1 MVKHIIYAKE
11 DQHIMPSVCGDVVE
25 TPVVIL
31 QPGVMDVISSTDSV
45 GTHSDVSGNTTVSGR
60 PRMDVACVL
69 DLQQPEHLSQRK
81 KALEEIRQACN
92 LVNAN
97 MYHIQFE
104 KLDFGETNVLDTF
117 YNADVAIVDLSIQL
131 QQSALFYHLGVR
143 ESFGM
148 KENIL
153 LHNDMDTE
161 ATIRLKLS
169 CGSYTFVSYKVIEC
183 GTCVATSPAASRIT
197 GDEAT
202 DPKQYLT
209 LKLKKLFQDVEVQ
222 SKAHM
227 KEKFLADLRKARE
240 MYSGDELSKALN
252 NMRKRLDDPNVLS
265 GEVVLNVLISFRE
278 IQGYDAM
285 VQLVDDLRT
294 IPTHKNYLNTS
305 AICYLYAFALNRRN
319 KEGDREKALQVIE
332 KALEKKEN
340 HVPDVLCL
348 CGRIYK
354 DIFVESRHTDKES
367 LKHAIHWYRK
377 GFEVQPNEYAGINL
391 ATLLV
396 IAGNEFS
403 KSEELQHIGM
413 VLNNLIGKKG
423 SLFSLKDYWDV
434 ATFFEISVLA
444 EDYSKAIQA
453 AECMFKLKPPNW
465 YLKSTIGNISLINRF
480 RKKVEEA
487 EVSSEEQVF
496 SFWMDYFV
504 EATKTEVGD
513 SIRFPLLILEPTK
526 ILMPSY
532 VNVNLGAEE
541 KSIQIWNI
549 CLDSMKDNCKQVHD
563 WLFTASTIRSVSLY
577 KRDERCLFLYVHQNS
592 DDFQMYFPSIQCR
605 QRFYDLVLEMTRDQ
619 KGMVTDLDAYMTDE
633 RMKFEYELD
642 DQNKRIILGK
652 GTYGVVYAARDL
664 NTQVR
669 IAVKE
674 IRERNLGD
682 VQPLHEEIKL
692 HSQLRHRNIVQYLG
706 SVSEDGYFKI
716 FMEQVPGGSL
726 SALLRSKWGPLK
738 ENESTISYY
747 TKQILEGLK
756 YLHDQKIVHR
766 DIKGDNV
773 LVNTYSGVVKISDF
787 GMSKRLAGL
796 CPSTETFTGTLQ
808 YMAPEVIDKGQRGYG
823 APADIWSLGCTIVEM
838 ATGKP
843 PFIELG
849 SPQAAV
855 FKVGYYKIHP
865 EIPSELS
872 ERAKNFILRCFE
884 PNPDVRATAA
894 ELIEDSFLNE
904 KKKSSR
910 LGPVPDFSRSISV
923 PADRVER
930 LGKFDKTNNNH
941 IVNPLQ
947 MHTSQSDDGVTYS
960 AGLTKSSPLRE
971 RSPAHLLSPISM
983 PVTTISFNSYSS
995 IENTPSLDTSETDTS
1010 GPSMTRRSSSGGLLS
1025 PEVEVGTPGQKSGE
1039 EQEGFYLL
1047 KKDSQRRMTLTRVLS
1062 QDETKICEVW
1072 MRGIHQDVGHTVL
1085 RMSHLEILMR
1095 SLKDYIAEQNQDVIT
1110 TAIRTLKEELDFDS
1124 TAINHLHLAI
1134 YLFQTAVNEVLRMH
1148 SIKPHWMFA
1157 LDNLVRNAVQAAIT
1171 VLSPELGAN
1180 LLGQERI
1187 QPGGQGPEEGS
1198 TSGVSTVNS
1207 VKSQKIVDSLDSKYW
1222 KEYRDQMTELKTEN
1236 MKLLQELI
1244 ENQRSYQILLQ
1255 QALDEQKAQ
1264 VSQLTRL
1271 CEDINKKTIQS
1282 MTRLHEKSLKQDS
1295 ESSPPGTNAEHNQ
1308 SIKPDKLLIKWLKE
1322 VGIDEATIQKIL
1334 YEEYTLSDLLHH
1346 AHRDDITRLNLKGGI
1361 ELRIWTAILKE
1372 REKICSSVKTD

>member
-1 MVKHIIYAKE
+1 MPVVSGSGVLNN
-11 DQHIMPSVCGDVVE
+11 MPSVCGDIVDMAAASQSCIME
-25 TPVVIL
+25 
-31 QPGVMDVISSTDSV
+31 GISSTDSV
-45 GTHSDVSGNTTVSGR
+45 GTQSDISGHTTVPGR

-69 DLQQPEHLSQRK
+69 DLQQPEHLVQRK
-81 KALEEIRQACN
+81 KALDEVRQACN

-97 MYHIQFE
+97 IHHIQFE

-117 YNADVAIVDLSIQL
+117 YNADVAVVDLSIQL

-153 LHNDMDTE
+153 LYNDVDTE

-169 CGSYTFVSYKVIEC
+169 CGSYTFVSYRVVESC
-183 GTCVATSPAASRIT
+183 GSCVSTNPATSRIT
-197 GDEAT
+197 GEEAI
-202 DPKQYLT
+202 DPKQHLT
-209 LKLKKLFQDVEVQ
+209 LKLKKLFQDVEIQ

-240 MYSGDELSKALN
+240 TYSGEELSKALN

-294 IPTHKNYLNTS
+294 IPTHKNYINTP
-305 AICYLYAFALNRRN
+305 AIRYLYAFALNRRN
-319 KEGDREKALQVIE
+319 KEGDRESALKVIE

-340 HVPDVLCL
+340 HVPDMLCL

-354 DIFVESRHTDKES
+354 DIFVESRHTDEES
-367 LKHAIHWYRK
+367 LKNAIHWYRK

-423 SLFSLKDYWDV
+423 SLPSLKDYWDV

-465 YLKSTIGNISLINRF
+465 YLKSTIGNISLIDRF
-480 RKKVEEA
+480 RKKNEEA
-487 EVSSEEQVF
+487 EISPEEQIF

-504 EATKTEVGD
+504 EATKQEVGD
-513 SIRFPLLILEPTK
+513 SIRFPILVLEPTK

-541 KSIQIWNI
+541 KSIQIWNL
-549 CLDSMKDNCKQVHD
+549 CLDNMRNSCKQVHD
-563 WLFTASTIRSVSLY
+563 WLFTASMIRSVSLY

-592 DDFQMYFPSIQCR
+592 DDFQIYLPSVQCR
-605 QRFYDLVLEMTRDQ
+605 QRFYDLILEMTRDQ
-619 KGMVTDLDAYMTDE
+619 EGMVTDLDAYMTDD

-642 DQNKRIILGK
+642 DQNKRIVLGK

-747 TKQILEGLK
+747 TKQMLEGLK

-884 PNPDVRATAA
+884 PNPDIRATAA
-894 ELIEDSFLNE
+894 ELMEDPFLNE

-910 LGPVPDFSRSISV
+910 LVAPPDFSRSISV
-923 PADRVER
+923 PADRLER
-930 LGKFDKTNNNH
+930 LGKCDKTNNNH
-941 IVNPLQ
+941 IVAATPIQ
-947 MHTSQSDDGVTYS
+947 MSQSDDS
-960 AGLTKSSPLRE
+960 AIG
-971 RSPAHLLSPISM
+971 
-983 PVTTISFNSYSS
+983 
-995 IENTPSLDTSETDTS
+995 NTPSIETSETDTAGVS
-1010 GPSMTRRSSSGGLLS
+1010 ITRRSSSGGLLS
-1025 PEVEVGTPGQKSGE
+1025 PEVELGGQPGQKSGE

-1047 KKDSQRRMTLTRVLS
+1047 KKDSQRRMTLTRVLN
-1062 QDETKICEVW
+1062 QDEAKICEVW
-1072 MRGIHQDVGHTVL
+1072 MRGIHQAEGQTML
-1085 RMSHLEILMR
+1085 QMSHLVLLMR
-1095 SLKDYIAEQNQDVIT
+1095 GLRDYIAEQNQEVIV

-1180 LLGQERI
+1180 LLGQERV

-1207 VKSQKIVDSLDSKYW
+1207 VKSQKTADSIDIKYW
-1222 KEYRDQMTELKTEN
+1222 KEYRDQMGALKMEN

-1244 ENQRSYQILLQ
+1244 ESQKSYQILLQ
-1255 QALDEQKAQ
+1255 QALEEQRVQVNTLTHLCENMNRRAARQ
-1264 VSQLTRL
+1264 ESGYNSCISGNVSQQLGSLTS
-1271 CEDINKKTIQS
+1271 DTQHNTA
-1282 MTRLHEKSLKQDS
+1282 LHIDS
-1295 ESSPPGTNAEHNQ
+1295 DLVN
-1308 SIKPDKLLIKWLKE
+1308 WLRNLQ
-1322 VGIDEATIQKIL
+1322 IDETSIDRL
-1334 YEEYTLSDLLHH
+1334 VCEEYTLEDILHH
-1346 AHRDDITRLNLKGGI
+1346 VTRDDLRRLNLRGGI
-1361 ELRIWTAILKE
+1361 ELRIWQAILKY
-1372 REKICSSVKTD
+1372 RENNGN

>member
-1 MVKHIIYAKE
+1 
-11 DQHIMPSVCGDVVE
+11 MPSTCGDVAD
-25 TPVVIL
+25 I
-31 QPGVMDVISSTDSV
+31 PGTIDGISSTDSV
-45 GTHSDVSGNTTVSGR
+45 GTQSDVSGHTTVSGR
-60 PRMDVACVL
+60 PKIDVACVL
-69 DLQQPEHLSQRK
+69 DLQQPEHLVQRK
-81 KALEEIRQACN
+81 RALEEVKQACQ
-92 LVNAN
+92 LVNAD
-97 MYHIQFE
+97 MHHIQFE

-117 YNADVAIVDLSIQL
+117 YNADVAVVDLSIQL

-153 LHNDMDTE
+153 LYNDVDTE

-169 CGSYTFVSYKVIEC
+169 CGSYTFVSYRVIEC
-183 GTCVATSPAASRIT
+183 GSCVATSPATSRIT
-197 GDEAT
+197 GEESI
-202 DPKQYLT
+202 DPKQHLT

-240 MYSGDELSKALN
+240 TYSGEELSRALF

-285 VQLVDDLRT
+285 VQLVDDLKT
-294 IPTHKNYLNTS
+294 IPTHKNYINTP
-305 AICYLYAFALNRRN
+305 AIRYLYAFALNRRN
-319 KEGDREKALQVIE
+319 KEGDRERALKVIE

-340 HVPDVLCL
+340 HVPDMLCL

-354 DIFVESRHTDKES
+354 DKFVESSHVDQES
-367 LKHAIHWYRK
+367 LKNAIHWYRK

-403 KSEELQHIGM
+403 KNEELQHIGM

-423 SLFSLKDYWDV
+423 SLSSLKDYWDV

-465 YLKSTIGNISLINRF
+465 YLKSTIGNISLIVRF
-480 RKKVEEA
+480 RKKNERA
-487 EVSSEEQVF
+487 EVSPEEQIF

-504 EATKTEVGD
+504 EATKLEVGD
-513 SIRFPLLILEPTK
+513 SIRFPLLVLEPTK

-541 KSIQIWNI
+541 KSLQIWNL
-549 CLDSMKDNCKQVHD
+549 CLDNMKNNCK
-563 WLFTASTIRSVSLY
+563 
-577 KRDERCLFLYVHQNS
+577 QNS
-592 DDFQMYFPSIQCR
+592 DDFQMYLPSVQCR
-605 QRFYDLVLEMTRDQ
+605 QRFYDLILEMTRDQ
-619 KGMVTDLDAYMTDE
+619 EGMVADLDAYMTDD

-796 CPSTETFTGTLQ
+796 CPSTKTFTGTLQ

-872 ERAKNFILRCFE
+872 ERAKSFILRCFE
-884 PNPDVRATAA
+884 PNPDVRASAA
-894 ELIEDSFLNE
+894 ELLEDPFLNE
-904 KKKSSR
+904 KKKTNR
-910 LGPVPDFSRSISV
+910 LAAPPDFSRSISL

-930 LGKFDKTNNNH
+930 LGKCDKTNNNH
-941 IVNPLQ
+941 IVTTPPMQ
-947 MHTSQSDDGVTYS
+947 TSLSDNS
-960 AGLTKSSPLRE
+960 
-971 RSPAHLLSPISM
+971 
-983 PVTTISFNSYSS
+983 TIG
-995 IENTPSLDTSETDTS
+995 NTPSIEMNDSDAA
-1010 GPSMTRRSSSGGLLS
+1010 GVSMTRRSSSGGLLS
-1025 PEVEVGTPGQKSGE
+1025 PEVELGGQSGHKSGE

-1072 MRGIHQDVGHTVL
+1072 MRGIHQDVGQTVL
-1085 RMSHLEILMR
+1085 RMNHLILLMR
-1095 SLKDYIAEQNQDVIT
+1095 GLKDYISEQNQEVIT

-1124 TAINHLHLAI
+1124 TAINHLQLAI

-1180 LLGQERI
+1180 LLGQERV
-1187 QPGGQGPEEGS
+1187 QPSGQGPEEGS
-1198 TSGVSTVNS
+1198 TSGISTVNS
-1207 VKSQKIVDSLDSKYW
+1207 IKSQKTADSVENKYW
-1222 KEYRDQMTELKTEN
+1222 KEYHDQMESLKTEN
-1236 MKLLQELI
+1236 MKLLQELLDC
-1244 ENQRSYQILLQ
+1244 QKSYQVLLQ
-1255 QALDEQKAQ
+1255 QALEEQRTQ
-1264 VSQLTRL
+1264 MNILTHL
-1271 CEDINKKTIQS
+1271 CENINRKALRQESGYNSTVS
-1282 MTRLHEKSLKQDS
+1282 GCNTTRQT
-1295 ESSPPGTNAEHNQ
+1295 ESVETASTDPRNP
-1308 SIKPDKLLIKWLKE
+1308 SRR
-1322 VGIDEATIQKIL
+1322 DEALINWLQDLEVDEVSIDRFL
-1334 YEEYTLSDLLHH
+1334 YEEYTLEDVLNYFT
-1346 AHRDDITRLNLKGGI
+1346 RDDIRRLNLRGGV
-1361 ELRIWTAILKE
+1361 ELRIWQAILKHRRDHE
-1372 REKICSSVKTD
+1372 DKK